1 MESREKKQM
10 NTELVNE
17 DLINTP
23 ASVEKKEKI
32 LAAAERLFGDLGF
45 EAVST
50 RLLAK
55 EAGVNMAMLA
65 YYFGSKEK
73 LFRSMIERR
82 TEGGR
87 AKLQELLS
95 TGQTPSE
102 KIDLVIDMYVNKL
115 FDSGRMHALFQ
126 REISLLQRTTISEL
140 ICQSLTDSF
149 KLIIKIIKEGQVQ
162 GIFRK
167 VDNEFT
173 VISMI
178 STISY
183 VVNSPAM
190 TRLVF
195 NLGEDEIS
203 TKNELFRKRIK
214 KHLKDMIH
222 KHLEFGMV
230 SHPKETGV
238 QDK

>member
-1 MESREKKQM
+1 MEGREKK
-10 NTELVNE
+10 ELNAEPGNE

-73 LFRSMIERR
+73 LFRSMIQRR
-82 TEGGR
+82 TEDGR
-87 AKLQELLS
+87 TKLQELLS
-95 TGQTPSE
+95 TGHTPSE

-140 ICQSLTDSF
+140 ICQSLTDAF
-149 KLIIKIIKEGQVQ
+149 KSIIKIIKEGQVQ
-162 GIFRK
+162 GVFRK
-167 VDNEFT
+167 VDMEFT

-195 NLGEDEIS
+195 NLGEDEVS
-203 TKNELFRKRIK
+203 TKNDVFRKRIK

-230 SHPKETGV
+230 VPLKESI
-238 QDK
+238 

>member
-1 MESREKKQM
+1 MEG
-10 NTELVNE
+10 TENKDIKTGPFNE

-32 LAAAERLFGDLGF
+32 LDAAEKLFGDLGF

-73 LFRSMIERR
+73 LFRSMIQRR
-82 TEGGR
+82 TEDR
-87 AKLQELLS
+87 MAKLQELID
-95 TGQTPSE
+95 TEQTPGE
-102 KIDLVIDMYVNKL
+102 KIDSIIDTTVNKL

-126 REISLLQRTTISEL
+126 REISLLQRTTVSEM
-140 ICQSLTDSF
+140 ICQNLTAQL
-149 KLIIKIIKEGQVQ
+149 KLIVKIIRDGQVT
-162 GIFRK
+162 GVFRQ
-167 VDNEFT
+167 VDIEFT

-178 STISY
+178 STITY
-183 VVNSPAM
+183 IVNSPAM
-190 TRLVF
+190 TRLFF
-195 NLGEDEIS
+195 NFDEDEES
-203 TKNELFRKRIK
+203 TKNEAFRIRIK

-222 KHLEFGMV
+222 THLEFGV
-230 SHPKETGV
+230 LK
-238 QDK
+238 